1 MALDATARE
10 ANIWDSIKKFFLDNL
25 TAYPVSFD
33 KSLSAPETAGKATDR
48 WYSVTMGSAQLTDM
62 SSIILDVF
70 VCSQQDNEWHK
81 NAQMKD
87 TVMEVLTDPDQTDT
101 MRRIPFYQSHPTD
114 PWTLLGAILVTE
126 IIESPR
132 MEAVDETK
140 YKILHC
146 TLRTA
151 SKV

>member
-10 ANIWDSIKKFFLDNL
+10 ANIWDSIKKYFVDNM
-25 TAYPVSFD
+25 TTHPITFD
-33 KSLSAPETAGKATDR
+33 KSLSAPQTSGLEVDR
-48 WYSVTMGSAQLTDM
+48 WYAFSMNSAELGVM
-62 SSIILDVF
+62 SEILLDIF
-70 VCSQQDNEWHK
+70 VCTRKDNEWHK

-87 TVMEVLTDPDQTDT
+87 TMFDLITDPTKTDT

-114 PWTLLGAILVTE
+114 PWTLIGAILITE

-132 MEAVDETK
+132 MEAADETK

-146 TLRTA
+146 RLRTA

>member
-10 ANIWDSIKKFFLDNL
+10 ANVWDSIKKFFVDNM
-25 TAYPVSFD
+25 TAHPVTFD
-33 KSLSAPETAGKATDR
+33 KSLSAPEISGRTIDR
-48 WYSVTMGSAQLTDM
+48 WYSISMGPVEMGDM
-62 SSIILDVF
+62 SDVVLDIF
-70 VCSQQDNEWHK
+70 ICSRQDNEWYK

-87 TVMEVLTDPDQTDT
+87 TMFELLTDPDQTDST
-101 MRRIPFYQSHPTD
+101 KRIPFYQSHPTN
-114 PWTLLGAILVTE
+114 PWTLIGGILITE

-132 MEAVDETK
+132 MEAADETK

-146 TLRTA
+146 RLRTA